1 MPQTQTARA
10 LSFSRKVEVNL
21 DKDDSGRY
29 RARKNEALDTASM
42 ILDSSRTQIDLPVD
56 LKEALQVDEEELE
69 KSMRRSRIRV

>member
-1 MPQTQTARA
+1 M
-10 LSFSRKVEVNL
+10 NL

-29 RARKNEALDTASM
+29 RARKTEGLDTASM